1 MCPKVMCPEGLCWGC
16 VDVHSSVADRFGSN
30 EILMQ
35 NPIREIA
42 AAILIDSNGRVL
54 LQRRDDE
61 PNILEPGKV
70 GMFGGHREGDE
81 SFIECVV
88 REIAEEISYCVP
100 ANRFHHLLSL
110 DGPDPE
116 KSEGR
121 VKGEFFVAYDIP
133 IDELTITEG
142 KLLVVGLND
151 IAKLQNELTP
161 VTIIALDALSE
172 RKVGE

>member
-1 MCPKVMCPEGLCWGC
+1 
-16 VDVHSSVADRFGSN
+16 
-30 EILMQ
+30 MQ

-42 AAILIDSNGRVL
+42 AAILIDTNGRVL
-54 LQRRDDE
+54 LQRRDDK
-61 PNILEPGKV
+61 PDIMQPGKI

-88 REIAEEISYCVP
+88 REVAEEISFCVP
-100 ANRFHHLLSL
+100 AERFQHLCSL

-116 KSEGR
+116 RSEGH

-142 KLLVVGLND
+142 KLLVVGPND
-151 IAKLQNELTP
+151 ISKLQNELTP
-161 VTIIALDALSE
+161 VTIIALDAFSE